1 MEVGGRLPLALALAL
16 DFGCTTINTVVGV
29 VGGGGGLRRQ
39 RRILDFGLDFGSMAA
54 EMENGGK
61 DTYRNYRVYG
71 RSLYVEKT
79 KDLVQAIQIREMF
92 SFDFEVAR
100 LQPNAVCRKT
110 RRT

>member
-61 DTYRNYRVYG
+61 DT
-71 RSLYVEKT
+71 
-79 KDLVQAIQIREMF
+79 
-92 SFDFEVAR
+92 
-100 LQPNAVCRKT
+100 
-110 RRT
+110 